1 MLAIKHKLTILFLFV
16 FTSFASAKISQS
28 EQLNKLFDKLSRSH
42 NIEIAKLIE
51 QEIWAVWHKHPNN
64 INLTDKLKLGTDLMY
79 QGNYKYALKIF
90 TNIIKTDPSWP
101 EGWNKRATL
110 LFFTK
115 EYQKSLYDIGQVLA
129 LEPRHFG
136 ALSGRAQIFIELGE
150 YQKAIIDLKKVKKI
164 SPVISSNKIIPELE
178 KLISGLNI

>member
-1 MLAIKHKLTILFLFV
+1 MLAIKHKFTILFLFV
-16 FTSFASAKISQS
+16 FTSFAYAEISQS
-28 EQLNKLFDKLSRSH
+28 EQLNKLFDKLSRSY

-51 QEIWAVWHKHPNN
+51 QEIWAVWHKHPKS
-64 INLTDKLKLGTDLMY
+64 ISLTDKLKLGTDLMY

-90 TNIIKTDPSWP
+90 TNIIKTDPLWP

-115 EYQKSLYDIGQVLA
+115 EYQKSLYDIEQVLT

-136 ALSGRAQIFIELGE
+136 ALSGRAQIFIELEE
-150 YQKAIIDLKKVKKI
+150 YQKAIDDLNKVKKI
-164 SPVISSNKIIPELE
+164 NPIIKNDKIISELE
-178 KLISGLNI
+178 KLIKGINI